1 MTETADARGSVKRSR
16 TRITTAVVIVA
27 AVLVVVVAGVVIG
40 AIWEATPEPSTS
52 FGWSSSFR
60 VWLTLAAV
68 LTTAVATVVLSWFAR
83 HGVSGLLERM
93 DLAEAARLEA
103 EEARQKA
110 EEARR
115 GVEAERDALVRRLS
129 LPYLYGHAL
138 RPRDFVL
145 AGAGA
150 DVRVGEQQLGG
161 LVAPYLHIRLPHG
174 RLPQEVRLSKEECR
188 EWYAEIERAE
198 QGDGEVAV
206 LPFAN
211 VVLVATVNEPHDDE
225 TGGGITL
232 FPNATNAG
240 PEVASGILH
249 RWPPFR
255 EAVRAVVTERLPSL
269 TEYKRRIAEERD

>member
-1 MTETADARGSVKRSR
+1 MNEARRISSQEAPGS
-16 TRITTAVVIVA
+16 
-27 AVLVVVVAGVVIG
+27 
-40 AIWEATPEPSTS
+40 PSS
-52 FGWSSSFR
+52 LR
-60 VWLTLAAV
+60 VWLTLATG
-68 LTTAVATVVLSWFAR
+68 LTTAFATVVLAWFAR
-83 HGVSGLLERM
+83 HGISGLLERM
-93 DLAEAARLEA
+93 DSAEDARLEA

-110 EEARR
+110 EETRR
-115 GVEAERDALVRRLS
+115 DVEAERDALVRRLS
-129 LPYLYGHAL
+129 LPYLYGHVL
-138 RPRDFVL
+138 RPADFVA
-145 AGAGA
+145 AGRGA
-150 DVRVGEQQLGG
+150 DVRVGEPLIGG
-161 LVAPYLHIRLPHG
+161 LVAPYLRILLPHG

-188 EWYAEIERAE
+188 ELYAEIERAE

-255 EAVRAVVTERLPSL
+255 EAVRQVATERLPSL
-269 TEYKRRIAEERD
+269 TEYKRRIAQESD

>member
-1 MTETADARGSVKRSR
+1 MTEKVGATRSEKRSR
-16 TRITTAVVIVA
+16 NRITAVMIVA
-27 AVLVVVVAGVVIG
+27 ALLVALVVAGALIG

-52 FGWSSSFR
+52 LGWSSSLR
-60 VWLTLAAV
+60 VWLTLATG
-68 LTTAVATVVLSWFAR
+68 LTTAFATVVLAWFAR
-83 HGVSGLLERM
+83 HGVSRLLKRM
-93 DLAEAARLEA
+93 DSAEGARLEA
-103 EEARQKA
+103 EEARRDA
-110 EEARR
+110 
-115 GVEAERDALVRRLS
+115 EAERDALVRRLS

-138 RPRDFVL
+138 RPADFVA
-145 AGAGA
+145 AGQGA
-150 DVRVGEQQLGG
+150 DVRVGEPLIGG
-161 LVAPYLHIRLPHG
+161 LVAPYLHILLPHG

-188 EWYAEIERAE
+188 ELYAEIERAE

-255 EAVRAVVTERLPSL
+255 EAVRQVATERLPSL
-269 TEYKRRIAEERD
+269 TEYKRRIAQESD